1 MPSCWAAWRNSAMP
15 GFSNMISPH
24 SVHAPC
30 EVARHHDNPYAG
42 PICRFEGGPS
52 MIRTMLA
59 TMFALA
65 VVLSGSAQAQY
76 YKGKTII
83 MIVNYPPGGPTDIEG
98 RIVAQ
103 YLPAHIPGHPTI
115 VVKNIGGGSGLLG
128 SNELGDATPD
138 GLTIGFFTLDVMA
151 ELTDNP
157 SVRTHFSDFVLLA
170 GVESPLVVYMR
181 KDTPPGI
188 NVPAD
193 LMKAKDLKA
202 LSLNAQN
209 INSINQELSLD
220 LLGLQYQAI
229 PAYRGLKEVET
240 AILQNTGQMANTSLS
255 GWLGS
260 AEPSMRDIV
269 IPLWQL
275 APRGKDGSYPRSR
288 SLPNMPT
295 FEEFYSSV
303 TCGKSL
309 AGDFRYQV
317 LRAASDPQLAMFRV
331 AAMPPKSP
339 DDIVTTMRAAFDE
352 LWKDQQFLA
361 DYSRVLAVEPVMISG
376 REGQDILAGL
386 GKVPRNIRD
395 YLIDYTNRVTEK

>member
-1 MPSCWAAWRNSAMP
+1 MR
-15 GFSNMISPH
+15 
-24 SVHAPC
+24 
-30 EVARHHDNPYAG
+30 
-42 PICRFEGGPS
+42 
-52 MIRTMLA
+52 RTMLIA
-59 TMFALA
+59 AGLLVLA
-65 VVLSGSAQAQY
+65 AAFPHSAAAQY
-76 YKGKTII
+76 YKGKTIT

-103 YLPAHIPGHPTI
+103 HLPAHIPGAPTI
-115 VVKNIGGGSGLLG
+115 IVKNIGGGSGLLG
-128 SNELGDATPD
+128 SNELGDATPN
-138 GLTIGFFTLDVMA
+138 GETIGFFTLDVMA

-157 SVRTHFSDFVLLA
+157 SVRTRFSDFVLLA

-188 NVPAD
+188 NLPAD
-193 LMKAKDLKA
+193 LMKAKDFKA

-220 LLGLQYQAI
+220 LLGIEYQPI

-260 AEPSMRDIV
+260 AAPSLKDVV

-275 APRGKDGSYPRSR
+275 APRGKDGTYPRSS
-288 SLPNMPT
+288 SLPDMPT
-295 FEEFYSSV
+295 FEEFYAGV
-303 TCGKSL
+303 TGGKSL

-339 DDIVTTMRAAFDE
+339 DDIVATMRAAFDE

>member
-1 MPSCWAAWRNSAMP
+1 MTRK
-15 GFSNMISPH
+15 
-24 SVHAPC
+24 
-30 EVARHHDNPYAG
+30 
-42 PICRFEGGPS
+42 
-52 MIRTMLA
+52 MLA
-59 TMFALA
+59 ALLALA
-65 VVLSGSAQAQY
+65 ALVPASAQAQY
-76 YKGKTII
+76 YKGKTIT

-103 YLPAHIPGHPTI
+103 YLPAHVPGHPTI

-170 GVESPLVVYMR
+170 GVESPLVAYIR

-188 NVPAD
+188 SVPAD
-193 LMKAKDLKA
+193 LMKAQDFKA

-220 LLGLQYQAI
+220 LLGLKYQPI

-288 SLPNMPT
+288 SLPDMQT
-295 FEEFYSSV
+295 FEEFYASV
-303 TCGKSL
+303 TGGKPL
-309 AGDFRYQV
+309 AGDFRYQTM
-317 LRAASDPQLAMFRV
+317 RAASDPQLAMFRV

-339 DDIVTTMRAAFDE
+339 ADVVAAMRSAFDE
-352 LWKDQQFLA
+352 LWQDQDFLA
-361 DYSRVLAVEPVMISG
+361 GYAKVLATKPIMVSG
-376 REGQDILAGL
+376 ADGQGILAEL
-386 GKVPRNIRD
+386 GKVPRKIKD
-395 YLIDYTNRVTEK
+395 FLIDYTSHITDK

>member
-1 MPSCWAAWRNSAMP
+1 MKRTRTKTLTIAAGLMALIVTFPYSA
-15 GFSNMISPH
+15 
-24 SVHAPC
+24 
-30 EVARHHDNPYAG
+30 
-42 PICRFEGGPS
+42 
-52 MIRTMLA
+52 
-59 TMFALA
+59 
-65 VVLSGSAQAQY
+65 SAQI
-76 YKGKTII
+76 YKGKTIT

-103 YLPAHIPGHPTI
+103 HLPDHVPGHPTI
-115 VVKNIGGGSGLLG
+115 VVKNVGGGSGLLG
-128 SNELGDATPD
+128 SNELGDVTPD

-157 SVRTHFSDFVLLA
+157 SVRTKFSDFVLIA
-170 GVESPLVVYMR
+170 GVESPLVVYIR

-193 LMKAKDLKA
+193 LMKAQDFKA

-220 LLGLQYQAI
+220 LLGIKYQPI

-260 AEPSMRDIV
+260 AEPSMKDIV

-295 FEEFYSSV
+295 FEEFYASV
-303 TCGKSL
+303 TGGKSP
-309 AGDFRYQV
+309 AGDFRYQAM
-317 LRAASDPQLAMFRV
+317 RAASDPQLAMFRV
-331 AAMPPKSP
+331 AVLPPKSP
-339 DDIVTTMRAAFDE
+339 DDVVTAMRSAFDD
-352 LWKDQQFLA
+352 LWKDQAFLT
-361 DYSRVLAVEPVMISG
+361 DYVRVLATQPIMVSG
-376 REGQDILAGL
+376 SEGQAILVGL
-386 GKVPRNIRD
+386 GTVPRQIKD
-395 YLIDYTNRVTEK
+395 FLIDYTNRVTGK

>member
-1 MPSCWAAWRNSAMP
+1 MLSLSFAST
-15 GFSNMISPH
+15 
-24 SVHAPC
+24 
-30 EVARHHDNPYAG
+30 
-42 PICRFEGGPS
+42 GGPS
-52 MIRTMLA
+52 MKRSMLA
-59 TMFALA
+59 ALMVLAA
-65 VVLSGSAQAQY
+65 VLPASAQY
-76 YKGKTII
+76 YKGKTIT

-103 YLPAHIPGHPTI
+103 HLPQHIPGEPTI

-138 GLTIGFFTLDVMA
+138 GLTMGFFTLDVMA
-151 ELTDNP
+151 ELTDNS

-188 NVPAD
+188 NIPAD
-193 LMKAKDLKA
+193 LMKAHDFKA

-209 INSINQELSLD
+209 INSVNQELALD
-220 LLGLQYQAI
+220 LLGIKYQPV

-260 AEPSMRDIV
+260 AEPSMKDIV

-275 APRGKDGSYPRSR
+275 APRGKNGDYPRSR

-295 FEEFYSSV
+295 FEEFYASV
-303 TCGKSL
+303 SGGKTL
-309 AGDFRYQV
+309 ADDFRYQV
-317 LRAASDPQLAMFRV
+317 MRAASDPQLAMFRV
-331 AAMPPKSP
+331 AVLPPQAAG
-339 DDIVTTMRAAFDE
+339 DAVTVMRTAFDD
-352 LWKDQQFLA
+352 LWKDQVFLA
-361 DYSRVLAVEPVMISG
+361 DYSRVLATQPIMVSG
-376 REGQDILAGL
+376 SAGQEILGDV
-386 GKVPRNIRD
+386 GRVPRKIKD
-395 YLIDYTNRVTEK
+395 FLIDYTTRITEK